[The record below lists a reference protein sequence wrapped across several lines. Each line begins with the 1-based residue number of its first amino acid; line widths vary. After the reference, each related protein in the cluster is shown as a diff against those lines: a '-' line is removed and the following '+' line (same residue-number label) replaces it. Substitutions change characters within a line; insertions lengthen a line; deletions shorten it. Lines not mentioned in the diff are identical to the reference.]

1 MFTFTKDSGLVKMW
15 ARYIQAG
22 KKTIDDVPDISN
34 LKEMVQERLSD
45 ETAEEYKLIT
55 DEDYEA

>member
-34 LKEMVQERLSD
+34 LREVV
-45 ETAEEYKLIT
+45 EEVLNSHKTT
-55 DEDYEA
+55 DEEKQEIRDNI

>member
-34 LKEMVQERLSD
+34 LKEMVQARLSD
-45 ETAEEYKLIT
+45 ETAE
-55 DEDYEA
+55 